1 MRDDVCDGRLELV
14 LFCSGEGDLDEDYL
28 ALEFWVALEEAFEC
42 DNFVSHA
49 LERRRDE
56 GDACSCEYR
65 GSERR
70 RVCFSVMVGGR
81 FTH

>member
-42 DNFVSHA
+42 YDFVSHA
-49 LERRRDE
+49 LEE
-56 GDACSCEYR
+56 EV
-65 GSERR
+65 ERIHE
-70 RVCFSVMVGGR
+70 RVSTEVVKDVGHVSV
-81 FTH
+81 